1 MRQLRATGERNRL
14 RIAEPPQQSR
24 RVFLRLKSPPEGGI
38 WGEVRLVNDANDG
51 DGDNTIGSKPTERK
65 INKLHKRMNN
75 KYSLPKDGGLISESA
90 PRDIIHRYEK
100 IHTKVY
106 ENEYE
111 GVQYVADNI
120 VKAIRM
126 YNEIHCSNEVYEES
140 QPFVLGLTTGRT
152 PLGLYRELVKRHHEG
167 QISFRNVAV
176 YSLDEFYPIRST
188 EQQSRNYRI
197 HEEFLNHI
205 DILPENVHIPDG
217 TVPED
222 RVSEYCASYDHSVRR
237 IDLMIIGVGEDGQIG
252 FNEPGSY
259 SRSRT
264 RLVQL
269 TYNTRKIQSGAFFGL
284 ENTPKMAVTMGI
296 DTIMRANRIILMA
309 WGEEKAHIVQRVV
322 EGEITDQVPASYLQA
337 HQNIEVVIDENA
349 AQLLT
354 REQTPWMVGPCEWT
368 PKFVRKA
375 VVWLCGVVKKPIL
388 KLTYKDYIENSL
400 GELLEQ
406 GRAYDQINID
416 VFNDLQHTITGW
428 PGGKPNADDST
439 RPVPS
444 SPFPKRVIVFSPHPD
459 DDVISMGGTFIRL
472 VQQGH
477 DVHVAYET
485 SGNVAVHD
493 DVVLQNIDT
502 ARELGYGNHYA
513 EVEKV
518 IAGKRKGEPEPR
530 PLLDLKG
537 AIRRAEARAA
547 VRSFGL
553 NPDTNAHFLNLPFY
567 ETGGIKKGQLTEK
580 DIEIIVKL
588 LREIKPHQIY
598 AAGDLAD
605 PHGTHR
611 TCMEAVLGALEVVKD
626 DEWLKECHLWLYRG
640 AWMEWDLG
648 MVDMA
653 VPLSPDE
660 LIMKRHAIYR
670 HLSQKDI
677 MPFPGSDPREFWQ
690 RAEER
695 TQNTAKLYD
704 QLGMAEYQAIEV
716 FVKMF

>member
-1 MRQLRATGERNRL
+1 
-14 RIAEPPQQSR
+14 
-24 RVFLRLKSPPEGGI
+24 
-38 WGEVRLVNDANDG
+38 
-51 DGDNTIGSKPTERK
+51 
-65 INKLHKRMNN
+65 MNQ
-75 KYSLPKDGGLISESA
+75 KYSLPKDGGLIAESA

-100 IHTKVY
+100 IRTRVY
-106 ENEYE
+106 ESEYD
-111 GVQYVADNI
+111 GVQYVADHI
-120 VKAIRM
+120 VKAIRS
-126 YNEIHCSNEVYEES
+126 YEETHCSNGVYDES

-152 PLGLYRELVKRHHEG
+152 PLGLYRELVKRHKEG
-167 QISFRNVAV
+167 LVSFRNVAV
-176 YSLDEFYPIRST
+176 YSLDEFYPIEAT
-188 EQQSRNYRI
+188 AQQSRNYRI

-205 DILPENVHIPDG
+205 DIQPENVHIPDG
-217 TVPED
+217 TVAKE
-222 RVSEYCASYDHSVRR
+222 RISEYCASYDHSVRK
-237 IDLMIIGVGEDGQIG
+237 IDLMIIGVGGDGQLG

-259 SRSRT
+259 AKSRT

-269 TYNTRKIQSGAFFGL
+269 THNSRKIQSGAFSGL
-284 ENTPKMAVTMGI
+284 DNTPKMAITMGI
-296 DTIMRANRIILMA
+296 DTIMRADRIILMA
-309 WGEEKAHIVQRVV
+309 WGEDKAHIVQRIV
-322 EGEITDQVPASYLQA
+322 EGEVSSQVPASHLQA
-337 HQNIEVVIDENA
+337 HADIEVVIDQNA

-354 REQTPWMVGPCEWT
+354 REQTPWLVGPCDWT

-406 GRAYDQINID
+406 GRTYDQINID

-439 RPVPS
+439 RPVAS
-444 SPFPKRVIVFSPHPD
+444 TPFPKRVLIFSPHPD

-485 SGNVAVHD
+485 SGNVAMAD
-493 DVVLQNIDT
+493 DVVLQNLDT
-502 ARELGYGNHYA
+502 ARELGLGDQYA
-513 EVEKV
+513 EAERI
-518 IAGKRKGEPEPR
+518 IAGKKAGEPEPR
-530 PLLDLKG
+530 PLLDMKG
-537 AIRRAEARAA
+537 SIRRAEARAA

-580 DIEIIVKL
+580 DIDIIVKL
-588 LREIKPHQIY
+588 LREIKPDQIY

-611 TCMEAVLGALEVVKD
+611 TCMEAVLAALEVVQQ
-626 DEWLKECHLWLYRG
+626 DEWMKHCHLWLYRG
-640 AWMEWDLG
+640 AWMEWELG

-660 LIMKRHAIYR
+660 LIKKRHAIYR

-677 MPFPGSDPREFWQ
+677 MPFPGDDPREFWQ